1 MFKSRNKSKN
11 PIGFAA
17 DTVFDAFLPKKEKS
31 HKKRNAAVVVGIA
44 TGATLLAGALSKKQD
59 SPS

>member
-1 MFKSRNKSKN
+1 MFKTKNKSKN

-17 DTVFDAFLPKKEKS
+17 DTIFDAFLPKKEKS
-31 HKKRNAAVVVGIA
+31 HTKRNAAVVVGIA
-44 TGATLLAGALSKKQD
+44 AGATLLAVAMSEKQD